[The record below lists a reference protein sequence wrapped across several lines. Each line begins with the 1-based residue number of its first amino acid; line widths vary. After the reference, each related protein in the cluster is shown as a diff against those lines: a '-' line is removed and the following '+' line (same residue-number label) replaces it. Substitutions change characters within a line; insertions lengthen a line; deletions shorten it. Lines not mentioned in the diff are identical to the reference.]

1 MNIQNFNSTDI
12 GLVRKANEDFMG
24 QSETPNGHLYVVC
37 DGMGGHIG
45 GAIAAKIGVE
55 CIIEYLNKKVDS
67 NVGEL
72 LIDAVKFANTQIFA
86 KAIFDKQL
94 KGMGA
99 TCVILLVTPDGF
111 AWTCHVGDSRIY
123 LYRNE
128 KLSRLTKD
136 HSYVQFLVDSGELK
150 EEDAEKHPN
159 KNQILRALGSDEDIK
174 PELCAVPFRP
184 ENNDIFLLCS
194 DGLTGMVNDENIS
207 KVIINSNLSELS
219 DKLIEAALAGGGRDN
234 VTVSIVEVSG
244 MKQSSTIPSGDL
256 NKIPLKVKI
265 KNKRNILLISFLIL
279 VLGLS
284 STYYFGNTK
293 QQDLISVKSGNLDSS
308 KSLNKVNSKNRMLND
323 SGINDSSKKEK
334 VKSPVSINKEKQKVV
349 IDTDKEPNKNRTKK
363 TVLDSTGS
371 KSKANKGN
379 ATQSVNP
386 GKKTKVTT
394 SSDSIFKTKKPN

>member
-1 MNIQNFNSTDI
+1 
-12 GLVRKANEDFMG
+12 MG
-24 QSETPNGHLYVVC
+24 QSDTPNGHLYVVC

-123 LYRNE
+123 LFRDE

-136 HSYVQFLVDSGELK
+136 HSYVQFLVDSGELN
-150 EEDAEKHPN
+150 EEDAEQHPN

-194 DGLTGMVNDENIS
+194 DGLTGMVNDEKIT
-207 KVIINSNLSELS
+207 KIIINSNLSELS
-219 DKLIEAALAGGGRDN
+219 DKLLEAALAGGGRDN

-244 MKQSSTIPSGDL
+244 IDQSRTIISGDS
-256 NKIPLKVKI
+256 NEINLKGKI
-265 KNKRNILLISFLIL
+265 KKRRNILLISFLII
-279 VLGLS
+279 VLGVL

-293 QQDLISVKSGNLDSS
+293 QEDLIVVKSVNLDSA
-308 KSLNKVNSKNRMLND
+308 KSINKANSKNKTLID

-334 VKSPVSINKEKQKVV
+334 VKSPVSINKEKNRD
-349 IDTDKEPNKNRTKK
+349 INYTDKEPNKNRTRK
-363 TVLDSTGS
+363 TGLDSIGS
-371 KSKANKGN
+371 KIKGNKGK
-379 ATQSVNP
+379 TSEPVMP
-386 GKKTKVTT
+386 EKKTKATT
-394 SSDSIFKTKKPN
+394 SSDSIFKTKKPI